1 MGQPADGRADQY
13 ALAATAFHLLTGQ
26 SPFAHANPA
35 VVISRHLATPPP
47 RLADSRP
54 DLRDLDPV
62 LARGLAKDPDDRY
75 DTCLDFAAALA
86 GAAPAVQ
93 PPTGAPPTPTG
104 TAPTPNP
111 TASEPTAP
119 QRPAANSAPPVIIS
133 SWGSDKQRRDQ
144 PAAPKTASRQTKPP
158 PAPQRSRTTG
168 KTGSPPAA
176 PTPDTARR
184 SEANFWID
192 VGIDPI
198 RIVLDSQ
205 TLFTLRCYVG
215 HDGSH
220 DLAGL
225 STFRS
230 VVDAAQANTLALPV
244 APQNTYSLS
253 GLSRDIESGVD
264 AVDAAQLG
272 LAGELALDVGDY
284 TGDESMVNAFRPE
297 QPIAQLIS
305 SITGGAGE
313 VNDDVRLT
321 AAVQWRAVEQQIRTH
336 LRPAAS

>member
-1 MGQPADGRADQY
+1 
-13 ALAATAFHLLTGQ
+13 
-26 SPFAHANPA
+26 
-35 VVISRHLATPPP
+35 
-47 RLADSRP
+47 
-54 DLRDLDPV
+54 
-62 LARGLAKDPDDRY
+62 
-75 DTCLDFAAALA
+75 LA

-168 KTGSPPAA
+168 KAGSPPAA
-176 PTPDTARR
+176 PNPDTARR

-205 TLFTLRCYVG
+205 TLFTLRCYVDHRAYFLGRRRVIKAFTSRKALATYLG

-220 DLAGL
+220 DLTGL